1 MVFSFYNSFYFLFRC
16 KSVNFMVLFSFFFF
30 WLCLIAYGL
39 FDKNYSSYQF
49 LYIKHCTLSFNL
61 QYSIGFGLDGIGFIF
76 IFLTTFLFIL
86 NRNFFN
92 CCFFCYRFNILFFF
106 IWKCSYSYVS
116 YYWFVRFCE
125 SKSLCWFV
133 VFFIYVIRFYCFIIY
148 YFNFILWLWYTK
160 F

>member
-30 WLCLIAYGL
+30 LLCLIAYGL

-86 NRNFFN
+86 TFLTGLKYN
-92 CCFFCYRFNILFFF
+92 L
-106 IWKCSYSYVS
+106 
-116 YYWFVRFCE
+116 
-125 SKSLCWFV
+125 
-133 VFFIYVIRFYCFIIY
+133 FFIYEYFFCLFSLEIFLIAVFSAIDLISFFFLFESVLIPMFLIIG
-148 YFNFILWLWYTK
+148 L
-160 F
+160 

>member
-16 KSVNFMVLFSFFFF
+16 KSVNFMILFSFFLF

-61 QYSIGFGLDGIGFIF
+61 QYCIGFGLDGIGFIF

-86 NRNFFN
+86 AFLTGLKYKLFFIYEYFFLLIFFRNFFN
-92 CCFFCYRFNILFFF
+92 SCFLCYRFNFFFFF
-106 IWKCSYSYVS
+106 I
-116 YYWFVRFCE
+116 
-125 SKSLCWFV
+125 
-133 VFFIYVIRFYCFIIY
+133 
-148 YFNFILWLWYTK
+148 
-160 F
+160 